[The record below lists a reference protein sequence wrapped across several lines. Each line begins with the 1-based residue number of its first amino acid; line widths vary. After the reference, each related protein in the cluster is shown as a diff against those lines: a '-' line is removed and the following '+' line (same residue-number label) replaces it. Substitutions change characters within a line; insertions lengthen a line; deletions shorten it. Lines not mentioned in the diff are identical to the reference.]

1 MEQINEYVNY
11 LACRKECIICFQ
23 DRNLKE
29 FCGEHKFCHNCCN
42 EWAKKSILCPCCRK
56 PCVNKKYLTY
66 NYNLLNID
74 YDEFKRKYEY
84 NFLLWHK
91 EKCINSKHKFL
102 ITKFDTHLLFYC
114 YDCHVEQIFM
124 T

>member
-1 MEQINEYVNY
+1 MNEQLYPLFTNPISYYNGN
-11 LACRKECIICFQ
+11 
-23 DRNLKE
+23 D
-29 FCGEHKFCHNCCN
+29 CHTF
-42 EWAKKSILCPCCRK
+42 E
-56 PCVNKKYLTY
+56 YLTY

-74 YDEFKRKYEY
+74 YDEFKRRYEY